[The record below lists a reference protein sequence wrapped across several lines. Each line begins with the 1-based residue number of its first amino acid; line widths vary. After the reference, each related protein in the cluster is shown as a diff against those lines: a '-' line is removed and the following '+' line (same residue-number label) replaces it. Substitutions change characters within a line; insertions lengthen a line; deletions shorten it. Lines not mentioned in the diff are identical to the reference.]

1 MTAIKI
7 VGGLA
12 LLVVS
17 GGLLA
22 WWIYAFAR
30 VQRAGLIAA
39 LVFQA
44 LVVIYGV
51 VAMPAYDWLH
61 GGFLP
66 VGALIPGVV
75 ALLVMVM
82 DGGLRRRILRSGTG

>member
-1 MTAIKI
+1 M
-7 VGGLA
+7 
-12 LLVVS
+12 
-17 GGLLA
+17 
-22 WWIYAFAR
+22 
-30 VQRAGLIAA
+30 
-39 LVFQA
+39 
-44 LVVIYGV
+44 VIYGV